1 MMKKLKPLMLMLS
14 GYALTKLPENNG
26 WWNLLALI
34 GLVYVVD
41 QLLGDWF
48 IKYFLD
54 FDNKKVSK

>member
-1 MMKKLKPLMLMLS
+1 MMKKIKPLLLMS
-14 GYALTKLPENNG
+14 AGYAITKLPENNG

-48 IKYFLD
+48 IKHFVT
-54 FDNKKVSK
+54 FNNKKGA

>member
-1 MMKKLKPLMLMLS
+1 MLMLS

-48 IKYFLD
+48 IKHFVT
-54 FDNKKVSK
+54 FNNKKGA